1 MYKCKCCKAKRN
13 IGDDVYLIESAT
25 SKLLIPTCSL
35 ECAEKIR
42 QEQIAIAVTKLTEI
56 KNSGLKKVKW

>member
-1 MYKCKCCKAKRN
+1 MYKCKCCRTQRN

-42 QEQIAIAVTKLTEI
+42 QEQIEIAVEKLTEI
-56 KNSGLKKVKW
+56 KNSGLKKEKW